1 MKPTNLLTLNPSKN
15 PTKKPTNPPT
25 LAPSMNP
32 TKKPTGTPTKAPITQ
47 AWVTNLPTKPID
59 ITITDSPRKPDQ
71 CSNISCTTINECV
84 LQGYGDCKNGCCDS
98 TEVDPQPPIQCA
110 SGVHC
115 LAASDCTP
123 YGFAHCVDT
132 CCANTGTK
140 SGKNATAKSAP
151 LSLSALWDLT
161 L

>member
-1 MKPTNLLTLNPSKN
+1 
-15 PTKKPTNPPT
+15 
-25 LAPSMNP
+25 MNP

-47 AWVTNLPTKPID
+47 VQVTNIPTKPTLTNAPTCEPSID
-59 ITITDSPRKPDQ
+59 IIITNSPTKPNQ
-71 CSNISCTTINECV
+71 CSTISCTTINECV
-84 LQGYGDCKNGCCDS
+84 LQGYGDCKNGCCAS